1 MVYGG
6 RQEDGEPPEGGDAS
20 QARKAVQGGSP
31 KHAMLR
37 GKQPFT
43 AGHFI
48 CARPPGQRACLPGR
62 PQPVDQ
68 APRLSKAEHSTLAVV
83 EDTALPEKLAQ
94 RMERSILRPHAHC
107 TRRKLARIKQAALG
121 KLAAATCRL
130 KSRMP
135 RTAES
140 HSPLTAVSVAT
151 WNAAGLAGKES
162 DPAECAE
169 RMELAL
175 IFACET
181 WVKTASRAPGEE
193 LLVWSPKP
201 RKQAG
206 PQTTEDYGVALWARR
221 GIDRAK
227 LKIVRGTPGLSIW

>member
-1 MVYGG
+1 
-6 RQEDGEPPEGGDAS
+6 
-20 QARKAVQGGSP
+20 
-31 KHAMLR
+31 MLR

-107 TRRKLARIKQAALG
+107 TRRKLTRIKQAALG

-130 KSRMP
+130 KSRMT

-151 WNAAGLAGKES
+151 WNAAGLAGKDS
-162 DPAECAE
+162 DPVECAE
-169 RMELAL
+169 RMELDL
-175 IFACET
+175 IFVCET
-181 WVKTASRAPGEE
+181 WVRTASRAPSEE
-193 LLVWSPKP
+193 FIVWSPKP

>member
-1 MVYGG
+1 
-6 RQEDGEPPEGGDAS
+6 
-20 QARKAVQGGSP
+20 
-31 KHAMLR
+31 MLR
-37 GKQPFT
+37 GKKAFT

-48 CARPPGQRACLPGR
+48 CARPPGQRACLPGC

-68 APRLSKAEHSTLAVV
+68 APRLSKAEHSTLALV

-107 TRRKLARIKQAALG
+107 TRRKLTRIKQAALG

-151 WNAAGLAGKES
+151 WNAAGLAGKDS
-162 DPAECAE
+162 DLAECAE
-169 RMELAL
+169 RMELDL
-175 IFACET
+175 IFVCET
-181 WVKTASRAPGEE
+181 WVRTASRAPSEE
-193 LLVWSPKP
+193 F
-201 RKQAG
+201 
-206 PQTTEDYGVALWARR
+206 
-221 GIDRAK
+221 
-227 LKIVRGTPGLSIW
+227 IV